1 MSWHFLS
8 FLSNDV
14 GFDLGTCNTLVYV
27 KGMGIVLDE
36 PSVVAVEAEQGKV
49 IAIGSEAKEMLG
61 RTPSSIRTVRPMKD
75 GVIADFQM
83 AEAMLR
89 EFIKRVIRKKFL
101 IKPRIV
107 MSVPSGITEVEKRA
121 VIDSAEGA
129 GAREVYLVKEPMA
142 AAVGVGIPIDEPCGN
157 MIIDIGGGTSEI
169 AVIALSDI
177 VDNTSIRI
185 AGDEMNEAVLQ
196 YMKKEH
202 NLLIGEQ
209 TAEKVKLEIGNAYPP
224 ESRLEMDVKGQ
235 DLLNG
240 LPRTVRITSDQI
252 REALSQTIDA
262 IMGAIMEAFE
272 KTPPEL
278 ASDILDRG
286 IILTGGGSL
295 LRGLDRKIQEKT
307 KLHVHL
313 VDDPLTC
320 VVRGAGKI
328 INDLDRYS
336 NLLLKENKF

>member
-1 MSWHFLS
+1 MAWGFLS
-8 FLSNDV
+8 FFSNDI
-14 GFDLGTCNTLVYV
+14 GFDLGTANTLVYV
-27 KGMGIVLDE
+27 KGLGIVLDE
-36 PSVVAVEAEQGKV
+36 PSVVAISTEDSKV
-49 IAIGSEAKEMLG
+49 IAIGGEAKEMLG
-61 RTPSSIRTVRPMKD
+61 RTPASIRTVRPMKD

-83 AEAMLR
+83 AEEMLR
-89 EFIKRVIRKKFL
+89 EFIKRVIRKRFL

-121 VIDSAEGA
+121 VVDSAEGA

-169 AVIALSDI
+169 AIIALSDI
-177 VDNTSIRI
+177 VDNKSIRI
-185 AGDEMNEAVLQ
+185 AGDEMNEAIIQ

-209 TAEKVKLEIGNAYPP
+209 TSERVKIEIGNAYPQ
-224 ESRLEMDVKGQ
+224 EKQMEMDVKGR
-235 DLLNG
+235 DLISG
-240 LPRTVRITSDQI
+240 LPRTVAVTSDQI
-252 REALSQTIDA
+252 RKALSEPVEA
-262 IMGAIMEAFE
+262 IMRAIMEAFE

-295 LRGLDRKIQEKT
+295 LKGLDRKIQEET

-313 VDDPLTC
+313 VDEPLTC

-328 INDLDRYS
+328 INNLERYS
-336 NLLLKENKF
+336 GLLIKEKKF